1 MSETPETAPKNT
13 GNKRHIHPSPNAT
26 NPSIST
32 SRKVRNERNLHSSKP
47 VQHTRIVKSASF
59 HTTNGLEWNGLDLGK
74 THAVEA
80 AKTSTR
86 LAFANRPS
94 INENPIL
101 YKMMITSRQ
110 TIWSTRYST
119 SIELAGITDEVIV
132 LVTLVARIIFSS
144 S

>member
-1 MSETPETAPKNT
+1 MDS
-13 GNKRHIHPSPNAT
+13 
-26 NPSIST
+26 
-32 SRKVRNERNLHSSKP
+32 
-47 VQHTRIVKSASF
+47 
-59 HTTNGLEWNGLDLGK
+59 NGMDGIGEK

-101 YKMMITSRQ
+101 YKTMITSRQ

-132 LVTLVARIIFSS
+132 LVNLVAQMIFSS

>member
-1 MSETPETAPKNT
+1 M
-13 GNKRHIHPSPNAT
+13 
-26 NPSIST
+26 
-32 SRKVRNERNLHSSKP
+32 
-47 VQHTRIVKSASF
+47 
-59 HTTNGLEWNGLDLGK
+59 EWDCGK

-86 LAFANRPS
+86 LAFARRPS
-94 INENPIL
+94 MIENPIL
-101 YKMMITSRQ
+101 YNTMMMSRQ

-119 SIELAGITDEVIV
+119 SIELAGITEEVIV